1 MKSGCSFFFPLL
13 WHLSKI
19 CFSVFDTFC
28 KAFVICV
35 HCSQW
40 QSCRVWSF
48 KWWLHLRVLYWT
60 CSSVSFCYCWSCC
73 CCMGPHFANMIR
85 NFFCLRA
92 DQLHGQQVVLK
103 IWKYQQMSCSKEIE
117 KFVDVLM
124 AVRPTLRHTTA
135 M

>member
-1 MKSGCSFFFPLL
+1 
-13 WHLSKI
+13 
-19 CFSVFDTFC
+19 
-28 KAFVICV
+28 
-35 HCSQW
+35 
-40 QSCRVWSF
+40 
-48 KWWLHLRVLYWT
+48 
-60 CSSVSFCYCWSCC
+60 
-73 CCMGPHFANMIR
+73 MGPHFANMIR

-92 DQLHGQQVVLK
+92 GQLHGQQLVLK